1 MPFFRRPSRTKFT
14 ERSSDFGFR
23 VSLTRIHINMNL
35 GGKILS
41 TNLCSR
47 ELLRSNRRLDV
58 QLRTTDFFSRS
69 HHAWTRLSNTT
80 ISHEFSFSPNICVS
94 TKSIIDDS
102 VVLSSPVIGD
112 LAAADD
118 LTCRLRISGSV
129 FRQIFRF
136 TRYRLSKNL
145 CLLAVAV
152 ESSTKHFWSI
162 AAFLD
167 HYI

>member
-1 MPFFRRPSRTKFT
+1 MFKGTTSVQSTFRCAVKNN
-14 ERSSDFGFR
+14 G
-23 VSLTRIHINMNL
+23 
-35 GGKILS
+35 
-41 TNLCSR
+41 
-47 ELLRSNRRLDV
+47 
-58 QLRTTDFFSRS
+58 FFSRL

-136 TRYRLSKNL
+136 TRYRLPKNL
-145 CLLAVAV
+145 CLLAVL
-152 ESSTKHFWSI
+152 SGQQSTFGPLLLFWTI
-162 AAFLD
+162 TFVT
-167 HYI
+167 